1 MPSSASNPPQ
11 KYDFRRNDASNLGFT
26 SPRFFP
32 KLTAAPSEM
41 LALLIIRRIFVLLR
55 LHFSL
60 HSSKR
65 EGAGWGI
72 SQKQILI
79 LRSNCTCER
88 IFAADDS
95 YVVKGC
101 SKK

>member
-41 LALLIIRRIFVLLR
+41 LTLLIICRIFVLQM
-55 LHFSL
+55 LHFRLAAASE
-60 HSSKR
+60 R
-65 EGAGWGI
+65 GQGGAYL
-72 SQKQILI
+72 K
-79 LRSNCTCER
+79 NK
-88 IFAADDS
+88 
-95 YVVKGC
+95 Y
-101 SKK
+101 

>member
-11 KYDFRRNDASNLGFT
+11 KYDFRRNDTSNLGFT
-26 SPRFFP
+26 SPCFFP

-41 LALLIIRRIFVLLR
+41 LTLLIICRIFVLLR

-79 LRSNCTCER
+79 LRSNYTCER

-95 YVVKGC
+95 YTVKGVF
-101 SKK
+101 

>member
-26 SPRFFP
+26 SPCFFP

-41 LALLIIRRIFVLLR
+41 LALLIICRIFCASEAS
-55 LHFSL
+55 FSL
-60 HSSKR
+60 RSSKR

-79 LRSNCTCER
+79 LRANCTCER

-95 YVVKGC
+95 YVVKEY
-101 SKK
+101 SKN